1 MNEKTC
7 TFEAVFLDNWNCKW
21 TQILYCSVGHIQKY
35 KKNNQIFYFT
45 CFQTMTVTLGKLNV
59 HKCVFI
65 LLTVRWNVYLMSTS
79 VLTIR

>member
-7 TFEAVFLDNWNCKW
+7 TYEAVFLDTLKLQMNINL
-21 TQILYCSVGHIQKY
+21 ILQFGHIQKY

-59 HKCVFI
+59 HKCV
-65 LLTVRWNVYLMSTS
+65 RYLFY
-79 VLTIR
+79 